1 MVTPLPYLKELPNFD
16 KDIIILDFDL
26 KNLKDVV
33 KKIKSLK
40 SQNKRNVIHYGNTFQ
55 DNYDKYLYK
64 SKSKYEEMK
73 KFMKKIKVKVQFK
86 DMKHNNVIRKVGEEM
101 IEDNDRADDLIARGF
116 CLLVEDIIEKK
127 VEVEHAVKEE
137 KKEKAIKEKAV
148 KKIGKK

>member
-1 MVTPLPYLKELPNFD
+1 
-16 KDIIILDFDL
+16 
-26 KNLKDVV
+26 
-33 KKIKSLK
+33 
-40 SQNKRNVIHYGNTFQ
+40 
-55 DNYDKYLYK
+55 
-64 SKSKYEEMK
+64 MK

-101 IEDNDRADDLIARGF
+101 IEDNARADDLIARGF